1 MTQNH
6 RTVKH
11 NQVFNLQRRVI
22 GFGVIFLFIGIWFVW
37 RLIGLQ
43 VLDDGNRYRDFAK
56 NKRIDQIVLPA
67 GRGAIVDRNN
77 VDLALT
83 VPVKTITANP
93 SQIENPRDSAR
104 ELSLI
109 LDTELSV
116 LEERLSQTHRQFAY
130 LERQVEDE
138 VAEKVLNLGITG
150 IYVQEEMSRIRP
162 GEDLAL
168 NLLGRTDIDGI
179 GISGVEKAYD
189 FLLTGSSGLM
199 EVERGAGGLT
209 IPGGSHQIIEQS
221 QQGETLVLSIDRS
234 VQFAAEQILIDGVI
248 AANAQG
254 GTLVAMRPDTG
265 EIVASA
271 TVSRNSEGQV
281 GVSSDNRAITWAYE
295 PGSIMK
301 PLTFAGILEEKV
313 AGPSSLREVPNAIE
327 IWEDVFI
334 DSFAHETEEWN
345 VTEILKRSSNVG
357 TILWAQDLGE
367 SRLYDRLTDFGL
379 GQKSGLELPGET
391 RGSLPELTKWSGTSL
406 PTISIGQGV
415 ATTPMQMLVAY
426 SSIANGGV
434 RPAPSLILGARDN
447 DGMFELMPSGTP
459 QRIFSSETAELLTA
473 MMEEVVID
481 GTGTQ
486 AQVPG
491 YRVAG
496 KTGTAWKPHPDG
508 GYGEETNEIKYV
520 ASFAGFLPAD
530 QPELTVIVVIDEP
543 VGSIYSGG
551 RAAAPVFAEFAQFAV
566 RQLRIPSEEERL
578 GLEQTGRVIAI
589 TPAQAQ
595 AIEEAELAAAEAAA
609 EDSKEITA
617 PPTG

>member
-617 PPTG
+617 PPAG